1 MAFVSAWLTDNP
13 AANYSLLD
21 VGVRMETD
29 KRRHIQAPTKMFSLF
44 SVKVKRTVRRWI
56 WRLSRPVCLRVGG
69 HHQDT
74 KVRVNIR
81 VKDVNDNPPEF
92 ANDNEV
98 LMCESV
104 MKGKV
109 RVHVRV
115 GIYRRFNVP
124 VTDGECFCPCDSEH
138 WNHFCG
144 GQRWDGPQ
152 AALHLQP
159 CSRSCPQPEFL
170 HHRQ

>member
-1 MAFVSAWLTDNP
+1 M
-13 AANYSLLD
+13 
-21 VGVRMETD
+21 
-29 KRRHIQAPTKMFSLF
+29 
-44 SVKVKRTVRRWI
+44 
-56 WRLSRPVCLRVGG
+56 CLRVGG

-124 VTDGECFCPCDSEH
+124 VTD
-138 WNHFCG
+138 
-144 GQRWDGPQ
+144 
-152 AALHLQP
+152 
-159 CSRSCPQPEFL
+159 
-170 HHRQ
+170 